1 MRIKAGP
8 IVLFFVVYIWAYAIF
23 NAVNAKA
30 DEPTLNCEA
39 FVKEERCKMTPAEQ
53 EKWFWELFQS
63 LMDEE
68 FIKDKG
74 EVEAMEICFKE
85 TEQGKLIP
93 CKGMDI

>member
-1 MRIKAGP
+1 MKKFRTGFI
-8 IVLFFVVYIWAYAIF
+8 LFLLIYLLAYCVF
-23 NAVNAKA
+23 NKVRA

-39 FVKEERCKMTPAEQ
+39 FVKEEICKMTPAEQ